1 MRSCAFFGIGEM
13 KRHVIPFFESFLICV
28 TYYKRGGLSK
38 THFRHFIVISAS
50 LPRLKRNSSAFAMSH
65 FNPIKQCLTSM
76 YGTLIINARFHQR
89 VCPLFEKFSISC
101 QKKALESRLENLQRE
116 HNSLSE
122 AHNSLEQLNSNWS
135 EHNMQQKTKIESMQK
150 ELDELGTRLAQDEE
164 NLQAQKG
171 IEEELKKTHSDEVL
185 MKLTFISLT

>member
-1 MRSCAFFGIGEM
+1 M
-13 KRHVIPFFESFLICV
+13 
-28 TYYKRGGLSK
+28 
-38 THFRHFIVISAS
+38 
-50 LPRLKRNSSAFAMSH
+50 
-65 FNPIKQCLTSM
+65 
-76 YGTLIINARFHQR
+76 
-89 VCPLFEKFSISC
+89 
-101 QKKALESRLENLQRE
+101 ESRLENLQRE

-122 AHNSLEQLNSNWS
+122 AHNSLEQLNSIWS
-135 EHNMQQKTKIESMQK
+135 EHNIQQKTKIESMQK

>member
-1 MRSCAFFGIGEM
+1 M
-13 KRHVIPFFESFLICV
+13 
-28 TYYKRGGLSK
+28 
-38 THFRHFIVISAS
+38 
-50 LPRLKRNSSAFAMSH
+50 
-65 FNPIKQCLTSM
+65 
-76 YGTLIINARFHQR
+76 
-89 VCPLFEKFSISC
+89 
-101 QKKALESRLENLQRE
+101 QRE

-164 NLQAQKG
+164 NLQAQKV

>member
-1 MRSCAFFGIGEM
+1 M
-13 KRHVIPFFESFLICV
+13 
-28 TYYKRGGLSK
+28 
-38 THFRHFIVISAS
+38 
-50 LPRLKRNSSAFAMSH
+50 
-65 FNPIKQCLTSM
+65 
-76 YGTLIINARFHQR
+76 
-89 VCPLFEKFSISC
+89 
-101 QKKALESRLENLQRE
+101 ESRLENLQRE

-171 IEEELKKTHSDEVL
+171 IQGELKKTHSDEVL

>member
-1 MRSCAFFGIGEM
+1 M
-13 KRHVIPFFESFLICV
+13 
-28 TYYKRGGLSK
+28 
-38 THFRHFIVISAS
+38 
-50 LPRLKRNSSAFAMSH
+50 
-65 FNPIKQCLTSM
+65 
-76 YGTLIINARFHQR
+76 
-89 VCPLFEKFSISC
+89 
-101 QKKALESRLENLQRE
+101 ESRLENLQRE

-135 EHNMQQKTKIESMQK
+135 EHNMQQKIKIESMQK

>member
-1 MRSCAFFGIGEM
+1 M
-13 KRHVIPFFESFLICV
+13 
-28 TYYKRGGLSK
+28 
-38 THFRHFIVISAS
+38 
-50 LPRLKRNSSAFAMSH
+50 
-65 FNPIKQCLTSM
+65 
-76 YGTLIINARFHQR
+76 
-89 VCPLFEKFSISC
+89 
-101 QKKALESRLENLQRE
+101 ESRLENLQRE

-150 ELDELGTRLAQDEE
+150 ELYELGTRLAQDEE

-171 IEEELKKTHSDEVL
+171 IQEELKKTHSDEVL

>member
-1 MRSCAFFGIGEM
+1 M
-13 KRHVIPFFESFLICV
+13 
-28 TYYKRGGLSK
+28 
-38 THFRHFIVISAS
+38 
-50 LPRLKRNSSAFAMSH
+50 
-65 FNPIKQCLTSM
+65 
-76 YGTLIINARFHQR
+76 
-89 VCPLFEKFSISC
+89 
-101 QKKALESRLENLQRE
+101 ESRLENLQRE

-171 IEEELKKTHSDEVL
+171 IQEELKKTHSDEVL
-185 MKLTFISLT
+185 MKLTYISLT